1 LCTTAPNSAI
11 SVLSADAFEELAC
24 EWDALLGDSYDNRL
38 FLTPRWQRI
47 WWRHFGDG
55 DCAVLARWNDDG
67 SLAAVLPLHV
77 TTDTGARVLSLV
89 GDFNV
94 FDYMD
99 AAAMRRS
106 ADELLVE
113 LWCEALRVLHF
124 DTIALRHVPASSP
137 LVPALRRAAAAHGLS
152 VIVEADEVCP
162 VALLCST
169 WDGYLQMLSKKQR
182 HEIRRKLRRAS
193 ENTTVEWR
201 TTEFA
206 DTLDADLDAFFA
218 LHERST
224 GEKAAFLTPRMRGFF
239 RDVAR
244 EYLRSGELR
253 LSTLELGGVPAA
265 SSFGFMY
272 RDRYLLYNSGFEP
285 SLAERSPGNAAVAHA
300 MQGAIAEGAVAFDFL
315 SGDEAYKY
323 AFGAQN
329 TFTARVTAR

>member
-11 SVLSADAFEELAC
+11 SILSSDAFEELAP
-24 EWDALLGDSYDNRL
+24 EWDELLSNSYDNRL
-38 FLTPRWQRI
+38 FLTPRWLRI

-55 DCAVLARWNDDG
+55 ECAVLAHRNDDG
-67 SLAAVLPLHV
+67 GLAAVLPLQI
-77 TTDTGARVLSLV
+77 TTDTGSRVLGLV

-99 AAAMRRS
+99 GAARRDA

-113 LWCEALRVLHF
+113 LWCEALRTLRF
-124 DTIALRHVPASSP
+124 DAIALRHVPASSP
-137 LVPALRRAAAAHGLS
+137 LIPALRRAAVHAGLEVS
-152 VIVEADEVCP
+152 VEADEVCP

-169 WDGYLQMLSKKQR
+169 WDGYLQMLTKKQR

-193 ENTTVEWR
+193 ENTTLAWH
-201 TTEFA
+201 TTQTPDGLA
-206 DTLDADLDAFFA
+206 RDLDIFFS
-218 LHERST
+218 LHERSA
-224 GEKAAFLTPRMRGFF
+224 GEKAAFLTPRLRAFF
-239 RDVAR
+239 ADVAS
-244 EYLRSGELR
+244 EYLSTGELR

-265 SSFGFMY
+265 SSFGFAY

-300 MQGAIAEGAVAFDFL
+300 MQAAIGEGAVAFDFL
-315 SGDEAYKY
+315 SGDEPYKY

-329 TFTARVTAR
+329 TFTARVTAV